1 MKRFV
6 LLVMMTVS
14 VVLAQGWAGRYGK
27 QPLPDQQTA
36 TVVFR
41 PTDAEAVL
49 SCVGA
54 QRKMTRKEFKAAYAE
69 AAERYVKSKGDADAR
84 NQICLSLH
92 PYAGYKQF
100 KEGMD
105 QLSRYIQ
112 NHPDAAP
119 GLQGIYLLMQRID
132 REKTIRWTQ
141 NNKTSDEKEGLES
154 ENKDLAER
162 NELLEQAAAQ
172 DRNRVNELQ
181 NQIEQLKNIENIIKN
196 RER

>member
-14 VVLAQGWAGRYGK
+14 VVLAQGCAGRYGK

-54 QRKMTRKEFKAAYAE
+54 QRKMSRKEFKAASAE
-69 AAERYVKSKGDADAR
+69 AVGRLAKSKGGAGAR

-105 QLSRYIQ
+105 QLSFYIQ

>member
-14 VVLAQGWAGRYGK
+14 VVLAQGCAGRYGK

-41 PTDAEAVL
+41 PRTGEAGL

-54 QRKMTRKEFKAAYAE
+54 QGKMTRKESKAAYAD
-69 AAERYVKSKGDADAR
+69 AAERFAKSKGDADAR

-154 ENKDLAER
+154 ENKELAER

>member
-14 VVLAQGWAGRYGK
+14 VVLAQGCAGRYGK

-69 AAERYVKSKGDADAR
+69 AAERFAKSKGDADAR

-119 GLQGIYLLMQRID
+119 GLQGIYLLIQRID

-154 ENKDLAER
+154 ENKELVER
-162 NELLEQAAAQ
+162 NEQLEHAAEQ
-172 DRNRVNELQ
+172 EKGRINELQ